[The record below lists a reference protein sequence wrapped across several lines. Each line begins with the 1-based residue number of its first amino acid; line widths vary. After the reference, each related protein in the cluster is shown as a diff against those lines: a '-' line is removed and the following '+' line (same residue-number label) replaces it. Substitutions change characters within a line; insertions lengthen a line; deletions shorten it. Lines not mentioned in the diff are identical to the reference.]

1 MPTPSSFPRTC
12 TFVLA
17 LLVAGESLAAQQA
30 TLAECQRWKNRID
43 GLTDQRRG
51 GGAPRQMEKWKRQ
64 RQDYRELFIEGGCR
78 RYGREL
84 E

>member
-1 MPTPSSFPRTC
+1 MQTPISFRHTC
-12 TFVLA
+12 TFVLV
-17 LLVAGESLAAQQA
+17 LLIAGESLAAQQA

-43 GLTDQRRG
+43 GLTNQRRE

-64 RQDYRELFIEGGCR
+64 RQDYRERFTEGGCR